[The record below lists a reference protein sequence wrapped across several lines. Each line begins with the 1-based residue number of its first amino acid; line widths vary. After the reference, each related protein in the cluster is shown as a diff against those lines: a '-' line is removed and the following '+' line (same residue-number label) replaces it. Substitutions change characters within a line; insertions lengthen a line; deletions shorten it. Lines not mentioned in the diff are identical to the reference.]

1 MKSNVLMAKLK
12 LLNKNI
18 DWLVTEMA
26 KVGEMTTRST
36 IYKKLR
42 GESEFTA
49 GEIKA
54 VSQVMELS
62 PDETMDIFFAELVS

>member
-18 DWLVTEMA
+18 DWLVAEMA

-36 IYKKLR
+36 VYKKLR

-54 VSQVMELS
+54 ISKVMDLS
-62 PDETMDIFFAELVS
+62 ADETMDIFFAELVS

>member
-26 KVGEMTTRST
+26 KVGEKTTRST
-36 IYKKLR
+36 VYKKLR

-54 VSQVMELS
+54 ISQVMELS
-62 PDETMDIFFAELVS
+62 PDEIMDIFFVELVS

>member
-36 IYKKLR
+36 VYKKLR

-54 VSQVMELS
+54 ISKVMNLS
-62 PDETMDIFFAELVS
+62 SDETMDIFFAEIVS

>member
-1 MKSNVLMAKLK
+1 MAKLK

-26 KVGEMTTRST
+26 KVGETTTRST
-36 IYKKLR
+36 VYKKLR
-42 GESEFTA
+42 GKSEFTA

-54 VSQVMELS
+54 ISQVMELS

>member
-36 IYKKLR
+36 VYKKLR

-54 VSQVMELS
+54 ISKAMDLS
-62 PDETMDIFFAELVS
+62 ADETMDIFFAELVS

>member
-54 VSQVMELS
+54 ISQVMELS

>member
-36 IYKKLR
+36 VYKKLR

-54 VSQVMELS
+54 ISKVMDLS
-62 PDETMDIFFAELVS
+62 TDETMDIFFADLVS

>member
-54 VSQVMELS
+54 ISQVMELS
-62 PDETMDIFFAELVS
+62 PDETMDIFFAEPVS

>member
-54 VSQVMELS
+54 ISKVMDLS
-62 PDETMDIFFAELVS
+62 GDETMDIFFAELVS

>member
-26 KVGEMTTRST
+26 KVGEMTSRST

-54 VSQVMELS
+54 ISKVMDLS
-62 PDETMDIFFAELVS
+62 ADETMDIFFAEIVS

>member
-36 IYKKLR
+36 VYKKLR

-54 VSQVMELS
+54 KIGRAHV
-62 PDETMDIFFAELVS
+62 

>member
-18 DWLVTEMA
+18 DWLVAEMA

-36 IYKKLR
+36 VYKKLR

-54 VSQVMELS
+54 ISKVMGLS
-62 PDETMDIFFAELVS
+62 SDETMDIFFAELVS